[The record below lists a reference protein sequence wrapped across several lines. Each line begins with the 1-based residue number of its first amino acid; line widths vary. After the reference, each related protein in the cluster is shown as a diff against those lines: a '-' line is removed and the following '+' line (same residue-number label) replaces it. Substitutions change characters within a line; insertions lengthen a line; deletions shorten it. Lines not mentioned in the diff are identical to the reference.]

1 MQVFLINLDRDRDRL
16 AHMRRALGETP
27 FTRVAAVDGT
37 KMAETANGLTRFE
50 IACLESHRE
59 AWRLFLATGAA
70 HASFL
75 EDDLHLWPD
84 FPALAAD
91 DGWVPADA
99 DTVKL
104 DTYFQKVKLGER
116 RSVQAGREV
125 ARLYGRHES
134 SAAYLLSRAGAER
147 YLALTE
153 PPTLPAD
160 YAIFPKDGRRVGLT
174 IYQLVPAV
182 AIQDHLMPASQGGKT
197 IATAMTVGP
206 PGAPRRRRSALG
218 KVLHEGQRLIEQ
230 ASELREALYLE
241 AFVRPETTTVDVG

>member
-1 MQVFLINLDRDRDRL
+1 MQVYVINLDRDASRL
-16 AHMRRALGETP
+16 AHMRQELGETP

-37 KMAETANGLTRFE
+37 KIAETTSGLTRFE
-50 IACLESHRE
+50 IACLESHRA
-59 AWRLFLATGAA
+59 AWRLFLDTADS

-84 FPALAAD
+84 FARLVAD

-99 DTVKL
+99 HAVKL

-116 RSVQAGREV
+116 RPASGREV

-147 YLALTE
+147 YLKLTA

-160 YAIFPKDGRRVGLT
+160 YALFPKNGRRLGLV
-174 IYQLVPAV
+174 IYQLTPAV
-182 AIQDHLMPASQGGKT
+182 AIQDHLMSVAEGGKA
-197 IATAMTVGP
+197 IATAMTTGP
-206 PGAPRRRRSALG
+206 SGAPRRRRSALG
-218 KVLHEGQRLIEQ
+218 KIAHEATRLLGQ
-230 ASELREALYLE
+230 ASEAREALTL
-241 AFVRPETTTVDVG
+241 AATVRPETTIVGVG